1 VSLKIA
7 IAAPFKHMRKERL
20 QKSEF
25 IFYIAIDRKWMNKE
39 QANQLLERARE
50 AGLVELSGGFV
61 SPLYDVGEVTVPLG
75 FKPETG
81 IFDEESPYEELI
93 GRIAA
98 ATGVPQNQVVAELN
112 PIITDQFDGN
122 LRVEAAVVLLAKK
135 YGVPFEDKLDALTG
149 SVLEK
154 KGS

>member
-1 VSLKIA
+1 MSLRIA

-50 AGLVELSGGFV
+50 AGLVEVSGGSV
-61 SPLYDVGEVTVPLG
+61 TPLYDVAEVTVPLG
-75 FKPETG
+75 FKPESE
-81 IFDEESPYEELI
+81 ILEEESPYEELI
-93 GRIAA
+93 ARIAA
-98 ATGVPQNQVVAELN
+98 ATGTPQNQVVAELN
-112 PIITDQFDGN
+112 PIITDRFDGN

-135 YGVPFEDKLDALTG
+135 HNVPFEDKLDALTR